1 MESRLRDRLNHLVSS
16 GKLLTLSKKIQEKF
30 EFLFEHTLIFHVAI
44 IESIK
49 KLTFSKMLWPNL
61 KYEV

>member
-49 KLTFSKMLWPNL
+49 KTYLFKNVMA
-61 KYEV
+61 KFEI